1 MAFDFPNID
10 PIALEI
16 GPLVVR
22 WYALAYIV
30 GFVAGWR
37 YCVYLADKKPG
48 HKPDKLDI
56 DDFLPWAVLGVILG
70 GRLGYILF
78 YQAGFYLDNP
88 AEMLKVWKGG
98 MSFHGGIS
106 GVIIGM
112 IIYSRKRGFGFFA
125 LSDLLACAT
134 PIGLFFGRIANF
146 VNGELYGR
154 VTDVAWAVKFP
165 HGGDVPRH
173 PSQLYEAA
181 LEGLVLFIILIIL
194 AHIKGVRERVGI
206 LSGVFVAGYGVAR
219 FVIEFYREPDMQIGL
234 FFDFISMGQIL
245 CLPMIIGGI
254 GIIIYA
260 LQRHQ
265 RGNKADVLA

>member
-10 PIALEI
+10 PIAFEL

-22 WYALAYIV
+22 WYALAYIA
-30 GFVAGWR
+30 GFLAGWK
-37 YCVYLADKKPG
+37 YCLYLAAKSPERR
-48 HKPDKLDI
+48 PDSADI
-56 DDFLPWAVLGVILG
+56 DDFLAYAILGVILG
-70 GRLGYILF
+70 GRIGYILF
-78 YQAGFYLDNP
+78 YQAGYYIDNP

-106 GVIIGM
+106 GVIIAM
-112 IIYSRKRGFGFFA
+112 IIYSRKRGFRFFA

-134 PIGLFFGRIANF
+134 PIGLFLGRIANF

-165 HGGDVPRH
+165 HGGDLPRH

-181 LEGLVLFIILIIL
+181 LEGAVLFIVLIIL
-194 AHIKGVRERVGI
+194 AHCKCVRDRIGI
-206 LSGVFVAGYGVAR
+206 LSGVFVAGYGISR
-219 FVIEFYREPDMQIGL
+219 FIVEFYREPDTQIGL
-234 FFDFISMGQIL
+234 FFDTISMGQIL

-254 GIIIYA
+254 GIILYA
-260 LQRHQ
+260 LYRYKQA
-265 RGNKADVLA
+265 NKVDVIT